1 MFEKEAIHERQ
12 EFNKELYKKIF
23 KITKKPKK
31 ILDLGCGLNPIYFPY
46 KNIEYIA
53 VDTNKQALK
62 KVKKHFKKNKI
73 SGKVLNLNITSPSIK
88 KIKDID
94 IVFSFKVLDALP
106 RKSVKNLLQNIQTKW
121 FIVSFPTRT
130 VSGKRMQKPR
140 RKWFE
145 SISKIHKIIRF
156 HNEIFYIIKK

>member
-1 MFEKEAIHERQ
+1 MFEKEAIRERR

-31 ILDLGCGLNPIYFPY
+31 ILDLGCGLNPVYFPY

-53 VDTNKQALK
+53 VDTNKEAIK

-73 SGKVLNLNITSPSIK
+73 PGKALNLNLKDPSIK
-88 KIKDID
+88 KIKSD
-94 IVFSFKVLDALP
+94 IVFLFKVLDEIP
-106 RKSVKNLLQNIQTKW
+106 RKSVKTLLNLKTNW
-121 FIVSFPTRT
+121 FVISFPTRSIT
-130 VSGKRMQKPR
+130 GKRMNKPR

-145 SISKIHKIIRF
+145 NLAKIHKIIRF